1 MISFMH
7 MILTV
12 YDGADTHS
20 KAIYSRDTN
29 RAKQLTHLPIPSMYE
44 ILILQRNLIVRF
56 RFMK

>member
-1 MISFMH
+1 MH

-20 KAIYSRDTN
+20 KAIYSCDTN